1 MKKDIS
7 VLKNEAVKEYYHLDK
22 TTNIEFEGKETNFVT
37 DILSSNTIEELN
49 AIRMNMWL
57 SYSSSILN
65 FTEELIDSFCNRLAD
80 VKEYNQQFFELG
92 IKLNKISEDDVVNE
106 KLINKTKELF
116 DKIWEFYIKTQKD
129 EKNII
134 NQSKKEFLKLYP
146 VWLGIF
152 LALYLNIIGWFF
164 SKMGINWLKN
174 NTIILLLGLG
184 FIVVGVWFFLKA
196 FLYGGVKKT

>member
-7 VLKNEAVKEYYHLDK
+7 VLKNEAVKEYCHLDK

-37 DILSSNTIEELN
+37 DILSSNAIEELN

-80 VKEYNQQFFELG
+80 VKEYNKQFFELG
-92 IKLNKISEDDVVNE
+92 IELNKISEDDVVNE
-106 KLINKTKELF
+106 KLIDKTKELF

-164 SKMGINWLKN
+164 SKMGIDWLKN